1 MRKCTLVLCSLLLA
15 AVFTWWPSTARACA
29 CGALVTESGA
39 SIDGETA
46 LIVHDKG
53 TETIDMVM
61 SLNGEASSAAW
72 IMPVPGGTQVSLGN
86 REVFDR
92 LHTITAP
99 KPRYVYDWTPGFGGA
114 AKDRGPMA
122 GAGGVTVL
130 RTQVVGP
137 FEVTT
142 LDGTSASSVNSWLVD
157 HGYPSRDALEPT
169 FQGYLDDGWNIVA
182 VKLVPGA
189 DATLLAAEGLDALR
203 MTFATDRPIYP
214 IKLSQHA
221 QVEQRL
227 RLYVAARHR
236 MDASDPTSSSS
247 GLPLRFAGAV
257 PGREIGLGDGPWFLT
272 AYQATLFPSDISTD
286 IAFTRSATDEPYQA
300 TYTVVVPVGSY
311 ALLALFGL
319 GAIAAVAVPL
329 VLLLR
334 GGRRRQGHRPA

>member
-1 MRKCTLVLCSLLLA
+1 MRKRTFVLCSLLLA
-15 AVFTWWPSTARACA
+15 MVFTWWPGTARACA
-29 CGALVTESGA
+29 CGALITESGA

-46 LIVHDKG
+46 LIVHDGG

-61 SLNGEASSAAW
+61 SLDGEASSAAW
-72 IMPVPGGTQVSLGN
+72 IMPVPSGTQVSLGN

-99 KPRYVYDWTPGFGGA
+99 KPRYVYDWSPGFGGT
-114 AKDRGPMA
+114 AKDRGPIA
-122 GAGGVTVL
+122 GAAGVTVL

-157 HGYPSRDALEPT
+157 HGYPSREALEPT
-169 FQGYLDDGWNIVA
+169 FQDYLDDGWNIIA

-214 IKLSQHA
+214 IKLSRHA
-221 QVEQRL
+221 QVDQRL

-236 MDASDPTSSSS
+236 MDASGPTSRP
-247 GLPLRFAGAV
+247 GELLLRFAGTV
-257 PGREIGLGDGPWFLT
+257 PGSEIGLGDGQWFLT
-272 AYQATLFPSDISTD
+272 SYQATLFPADINTD
-286 IAFTRSATDEPYQA
+286 IAFARSATDEAYQA
-300 TYTVVVPVGSY
+300 TYTVVVPIGSY
-311 ALLALFGL
+311 ALLALL
-319 GAIAAVAVPL
+319 GTGALAAIAVPL
-329 VLLLR
+329 LLLA
-334 GGRRRQGHRPA
+334 RRQARRQPRT